1 MKRTLVLT
9 IAAVLIGTGA
19 ARADLLDGPMG
30 YFNVYS
36 LGDIGSASSAYHSDF
51 QGAAGAAGDVHFARF
66 SLADVAASAG
76 FALHVGGSAR
86 LGGGSYYGSV
96 EAGGNVEVGFLDISG
111 SVLSGGDVSNFG
123 GGTIKG
129 DVAAAG
135 SVSLSQQMT
144 VYGDRLSGAPYSP
157 IVDHA
162 AMSEFFRTTSDSIG
176 AMSATTVA
184 TNSWGMLRI
193 NARSGANVVSLD
205 GSTLRNA
212 WGLSITGPADAVV
225 YVNVPNETVSL
236 NWTGWEYHG
245 GISAGDVLLNMPNAT
260 RLSLSSANAVN
271 ILAPDAET
279 YFGAGLIEGVLVV
292 GDLQGGGQV
301 NIGAFDHAPVPE
313 PATMV
318 LLLSGAGVVVLGR
331 RRGGR

>member
-1 MKRTLVLT
+1 MKRMLITAIAVTL
-9 IAAVLIGTGA
+9 IWAGA

-51 QGAAGAAGDVHFARF
+51 QGVAGAAGDVHFARF
-66 SLADVAASAG
+66 SLADVAAPVG
-76 FALHVGGSAR
+76 FALHAGGSVR

-96 EAGGNVEVGFLDISG
+96 EAGGNVELGFLDISG
-111 SVLSGGDVSNFG
+111 SVFSGGDVSNFG
-123 GGTIKG
+123 GGTISG
-129 DVAAAG
+129 DVSAAG

-144 VYGDRLSGAPYSP
+144 VSGDKLSGAPYSP

-193 NARSGANVVSLD
+193 NAQGGANVVTLD
-205 GSTLRNA
+205 AAVLRNA

-225 YVNVPNETVSL
+225 YVNVLNETVSL
-236 NWTGWEYHG
+236 DWTGWEYRG

-260 RLSLSSANAVN
+260 RLTLSSANAVN

-279 YFGAGLIEGVLVV
+279 YFGAGLIEGVMVV

-301 NIGAFDHAPVPE
+301 NLGGFDHAPVPE

-318 LLLSGAGVVVLGR
+318 LLSASGAVVLGR
-331 RRGGR
+331 RRRGR

>member
-1 MKRTLVLT
+1 MKRTLVFT
-9 IAAVLIGTGA
+9 IAVMLVWAGT

-51 QGAAGAAGDVHFARF
+51 QGAAGAAGDVHFAQF
-66 SLADVAASAG
+66 SLADVVAPAG
-76 FALHVGGSAR
+76 YALHVGGSAR

-96 EAGGNVEVGFLDISG
+96 EAGGNVELGFLDISG

-123 GGTIKG
+123 GGTVSG
-129 DVAAAG
+129 DVVAAG

-144 VYGDRLSGAPYSP
+144 VYGDKLSGVPYSP
-157 IVDHA
+157 MVDHA
-162 AMSEFFRTTSDSIG
+162 VMSEFFRTTSDSIG
-176 AMSATTVA
+176 AMSATTA
-184 TNSWGMLRI
+184 ASNSWGMLSI
-193 NARSGANVVSLD
+193 NAQSGTNVVSLD
-205 GSTLRNA
+205 GATLRNA
-212 WGLSITGPADAVV
+212 WGLSITGPDDAVV

-260 RLSLSSANAVN
+260 RLTLSSANAVN

-279 YFGAGLIEGVLVV
+279 YFGAGLIEGVLIV

-318 LLLSGAGVVVLGR
+318 LLSGLGAVVLGR
-331 RRGGR
+331 RRRRR

>member
-1 MKRTLVLT
+1 MKRMLITT
-9 IAAVLIGTGA
+9 IAVTLIWAGA
-19 ARADLLDGPMG
+19 ARADLLDGPLG

-36 LGDIGSASSAYHSDF
+36 LGDIGNSSAPYHSDF
-51 QGAAGAAGDVHFARF
+51 QGAAGAAGDVYFAQF
-66 SLADVAASAG
+66 SLADVEAPAG
-76 FALHVGGSAR
+76 YSMHVGGAAR

-96 EAGGNVEVGFLDISG
+96 EAGGNVDLGFLDISG

-129 DVAAAG
+129 DVIAAG

-144 VYGDRLSGAPYSP
+144 VYGDKLSGVPYSP
-157 IVDHA
+157 MVDHA
-162 AMSEFFRTTSDSIG
+162 AMSEFFRATSDSIG

-193 NARSGANVVSLD
+193 NAQGGDNVVTLD
-205 GSTLRNA
+205 AAVLRNA

-225 YVNVPNETVSL
+225 YVNVLNETVAL
-236 NWTGWEYHG
+236 DWTGWEYRG

-260 RLSLSSANAVN
+260 RLTLSSANAVN

-292 GDLQGGGQV
+292 GGLQGGGQV
-301 NIGAFDHAPVPE
+301 NLGGFDHAPVPE

-318 LLLSGAGVVVLGR
+318 LLLSASGAVVPRRR
-331 RRGGR
+331 RRGR

>member
-1 MKRTLVLT
+1 MKRTLALT
-9 IAAVLIGTGA
+9 IAVMLIWAGT
-19 ARADLLDGPMG
+19 ARADLLDSPMG

-36 LGDIGSASSAYHSDF
+36 LGDIGSVSSAYHSDF
-51 QGAAGAAGDVHFARF
+51 QGAAGAAGDVHFAQF
-66 SLADVAASAG
+66 SLADVAASSG
-76 FALHVGGSAR
+76 YALHVGGSAR

-96 EAGGNVEVGFLDISG
+96 EAGGNVELGFLDIAG

-123 GGTIKG
+123 GGTVSG
-129 DVAAAG
+129 DVVAAG

-144 VYGDRLSGAPYSP
+144 VFGDRLSGVPYSP
-157 IVDHA
+157 TVDHA

-176 AMSATTVA
+176 AMSATTVV
-184 TNSWGMLRI
+184 TNRWGMLGI
-193 NARSGANVVSLD
+193 NAQSGINVVSLD
-205 GSTLRNA
+205 GATLRNA
-212 WGLSITGPADAVV
+212 WGLNITGPDDAVV

-245 GISAGDVLLNMPNAT
+245 GISTDDVLLNMPNAT

-271 ILAPDAET
+271 ILAPEAET

-301 NIGAFDHAPVPE
+301 NIGGFDHASVPE

-318 LLLSGAGVVVLGR
+318 LLGGLGAVILRRR
-331 RRGGR
+331 RRGR